1 MSPLA
6 EHMKRV
12 YQVFYFPKDFRE
24 YLVTRKEPYVDVR
37 HIVRTRLAEIHG
49 AGPARVARAES
60 WLTGG
65 DPPNHSTI
73 IHSREVTNEVLPL
86 AQPLLIKRV
95 ERLIKSTKLK
105 MAHYE

>member
-12 YQVFYFPKDFRE
+12 YQVFYFPKDFRA
-24 YLVTRKEPYVDVR
+24 YLVTREEPYVDVR

-49 AGPARVARAES
+49 AGPAQVARAEA

-65 DPPNHSTI
+65 EPPNHSTI
-73 IHSREVTNEVLPL
+73 IHSREVVHEVLPI
-86 AQPLLIKRV
+86 AQPLLLKRIDRLV
-95 ERLIKSTKLK
+95 ESCRLKVKS
-105 MAHYE
+105 